1 MARLSPVRCFAA
13 LLARGLETVTSLLT
27 SLTELPH
34 RRTIGAAL
42 SSAYI
47 AQAALGAR
55 DPVNSHRL
63 WSGVALFVPME
74 TAGMQRTVLQRHW
87 LPRLRRSSACHLYQR
102 KTDNSRCGT
111 RLPVLRGFPTTSVAR
126 PSAGSREGT
135 RSRPLHARG
144 GDEDAQTGGDE
155 GTHAQSAPQS
165 AAQRDATP
173 TPIGDWVRAKADVA
187 DKPLTTWE
195 KPSVAP
201 QRRIAASRLVAAC
214 LGAGFVAALAF
225 ATAVRWRNLSGGQ
238 TLLPALQ
245 APTGAEQTTPAVR
258 QPVQTPP
265 SAAASLPTAGRAVDV
280 AASASPRSGTEASQA
295 VLPQPSDDTPADPST
310 MDEPIGWLN
319 ASPADANAG
328 TEDASSGWVDVP
340 PQNSAPDWLASTETA
355 EDDAQQQRQEEQQ
368 QKQQSGAASAAA
380 ASKTSKSSRAWRSTT
395 DDRDGACNRIPSN
408 SPAAVAVLRATAAA
422 QVAAA
427 EAAQAA
433 AQAAT
438 AAADASAAAARVEA
452 SGGGSSATAFSVE
465 GDSDSMPFQEL
476 DTNIVIAATRTA
488 THAAAVAQTAAK
500 AAASAASAAA
510 AASGPCRG
518 GGSSAGVT
526 P

>member
-1 MARLSPVRCFAA
+1 
-13 LLARGLETVTSLLT
+13 
-27 SLTELPH
+27 
-34 RRTIGAAL
+34 
-42 SSAYI
+42 
-47 AQAALGAR
+47 
-55 DPVNSHRL
+55 
-63 WSGVALFVPME
+63 
-74 TAGMQRTVLQRHW
+74 MQRTVLQRHS

-111 RLPVLRGFPTTSVAR
+111 RRPILRGFPTTSVAR
-126 PSAGSREGT
+126 PSAGGT

-144 GDEDAQTGGDE
+144 GDEDAQTGGAE
-155 GTHAQSAPQS
+155 GTRAQSAPQS

-173 TPIGDWVRAKADVA
+173 TPIGDWVHAKPDAA

-245 APTGAEQTTPAVR
+245 APTGADQTAQTTPAVR
-258 QPVQTPP
+258 QPIQTPP
-265 SAAASLPTAGRAVDV
+265 SAAAPLPTAGRAVDV

-295 VLPQPSDDTPADPST
+295 VLPQPSDDSPADPST

-319 ASPADANAG
+319 ASPADPNAG

-340 PQNSAPDWLASTETA
+340 PQSSAPDWLASTETA

-368 QKQQSGAASAAA
+368 QQQQSGAVSAAA
-380 ASKTSKSSRAWRSTT
+380 ASKTSKSSRAWRSAT
-395 DDRDGACNRIPSN
+395 DDRDGACDRIPSN

-452 SGGGSSATAFSVE
+452 SGGGSSANAFSVE